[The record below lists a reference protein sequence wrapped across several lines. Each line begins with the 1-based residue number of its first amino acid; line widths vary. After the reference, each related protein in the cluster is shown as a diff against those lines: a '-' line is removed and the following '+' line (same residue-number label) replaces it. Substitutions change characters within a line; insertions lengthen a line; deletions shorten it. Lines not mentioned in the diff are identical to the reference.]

1 MIKTAQLGFAAAQ
14 HYGKKHFATAVKSI
28 KELKAKVTTPGW
40 VKSKSISIGSK
51 VEKHIKKHPIK
62 YTAGATAVASY
73 GIFKE
78 HKKMKPKLI
87 KAFGALPPGDA
98 RYIALKKGGYITKQ
112 QHRKN
117 LLLWRDAG
125 FPTV

>member
-1 MIKTAQLGFAAAQ
+1 MIKTVQLGFAAAQ
-14 HYGKKHFATAVKSI
+14 NYGRKHFATAVKAT

-51 VEKHIKKHPIK
+51 VEKHIGRHPIK

-78 HKKMKPKLI
+78 HKKMKPKLM

-98 RYIALKKGGYITKQ
+98 RYKALKKGGYITKQ